1 MVDNRLLSI
10 KPLINIGEGVIYS
23 SICTGLSLQTY
34 QKRKEVPCMVYVLDI
49 NGQPLMPTT
58 RHGKVR
64 RLLNSHLAK
73 VVKRCPF
80 TIQLL
85 YQSTKEIQP
94 VSLGVDAGSKHI
106 GMAATTEK
114 KVVYQEELSPRN
126 DVVKLLSLRRASRSS
141 RRSRKTRY
149 RKPKFNNR
157 VHSKHKGWLAPS
169 VEVKIQE
176 HITAIKRICQILPIS
191 EIQVETA
198 EFDFQRLKAMK
209 EWKPLPV
216 GTDYQLGEQYDF
228 YNTRQYVLHRDGYTC
243 QCCGTH
249 DNNIKLH
256 VHHIESRQTG
266 GDAPS
271 NLITLC
277 EHCHKALHKGKLEL
291 PKGKKRGKTYRDATF
306 MGIMRKT
313 LLERL
318 RKEVDIP
325 VSGTYGYIT
334 KYLREKTD
342 LEKSHINDAICISK
356 YPYAKPLDTYYLT
369 KMVRNHN
376 RQIHKSNFSKG
387 GIRKHNQAPYLIKGF
402 RLFDKVL
409 YQGKEYFIFGRRA
422 TGYFDIRTLDGTK
435 VNKGSISYKKLRIQD
450 TAKAYLKEARAIPHM
465 NKFTCVLA

>member
-1 MVDNRLLSI
+1 
-10 KPLINIGEGVIYS
+10 
-23 SICTGLSLQTY
+23 
-34 QKRKEVPCMVYVLDI
+34 MVYVLDI
-49 NGQPLMPTT
+49 NGQPLMPTA

-106 GMAATTEK
+106 GLAATTEQ
-114 KVVYQEELSPRN
+114 KVLYQEELTPRN
-126 DVVKLLSLRRASRSS
+126 DVVKLLSAKRACRHS
-141 RRSRKTRY
+141 RRNRKTRY
-149 RKPKFNNR
+149 RKPRFNNR

-176 HITAIKRICQILPIS
+176 HITAIKNICKILPTS
-191 EIQVETA
+191 EIHVETA
-198 EFDFQRLKAMK
+198 EFDLQRLKAMEEGK
-209 EWKPLPV
+209 TFPV

-243 QCCGTH
+243 QCCGVH
-249 DNNIKLH
+249 DKDVKLH

-266 GDAPS
+266 GNAPN

-277 EHCHKALHKGKLEL
+277 EHCHKALHEGKIKL
-291 PKGKKRGKTYRDATF
+291 PKGKKRGKSHRDAAF
-306 MGIMRKT
+306 MGIMRNT

-318 RKEVDIP
+318 KKEVSVP
-325 VSGTYGYIT
+325 VMMTYGYIT
-334 KYLREKTD
+334 KYWREKAD

-356 YPYAKPLDTYYLT
+356 HPYTKPLDTYYLT
-369 KMVRNHN
+369 KVVRHHN
-376 RQIHKSNFSKG
+376 RQIHKANFSKG
-387 GIRKHNQAPYLIKGF
+387 GIRKRNQAPYLVKGF

-409 YQGKEYFIFGRRA
+409 YQGKEYFIFGRRT

-435 VNKGSISYKKLRIQD
+435 ANKGSVSYKKLRIQD
-450 TAKAYLKEARAIPHM
+450 TAKAYLKEVRAIPHM
-465 NKFTCVLA
+465 NKFTCDLA

>member
-1 MVDNRLLSI
+1 
-10 KPLINIGEGVIYS
+10 
-23 SICTGLSLQTY
+23 
-34 QKRKEVPCMVYVLDI
+34 MVYVLDI
-49 NGQPLMPTT
+49 NGQPLMPTA

-106 GMAATTEK
+106 GLAATTEQ
-114 KVVYQEELSPRN
+114 KVLYQEELTPRN
-126 DVVKLLSLRRASRSS
+126 DVVKLLSAKRACRHS
-141 RRSRKTRY
+141 RRNRKTRY
-149 RKPKFNNR
+149 RKPRFNNR

-176 HITAIKRICQILPIS
+176 HITAIKNICKILPAS
-191 EIQVETA
+191 EIHVETA
-198 EFDFQRLKAMK
+198 EFDLQRLKAMEEGK
-209 EWKPLPV
+209 TFPV

-243 QCCGTH
+243 QCCGVH
-249 DNNIKLH
+249 DKDVKLH

-266 GDAPS
+266 GNAPN

-277 EHCHKALHKGKLEL
+277 EHCHKALHEGKIKL
-291 PKGKKRGKTYRDATF
+291 PKGKKRGKSHRDAAF
-306 MGIMRKT
+306 MGIMRNT

-318 RKEVDIP
+318 KKEVSVP
-325 VSGTYGYIT
+325 VMMTYGYIT
-334 KYLREKTD
+334 KYWREKAD

-356 YPYAKPLDTYYLT
+356 HPYTKPLDTYYLT
-369 KMVRNHN
+369 KVVRHHN
-376 RQIHKSNFSKG
+376 RQIHKANFSKG
-387 GIRKHNQAPYLIKGF
+387 GIRKRNQAPYLVKGF

-409 YQGKEYFIFGRRA
+409 YQGKEYFIFGRRT

-435 VNKGSISYKKLRIQD
+435 ANKDSVSYKKLRIQD
-450 TAKAYLKEARAIPHM
+450 TAKAYLKEVRAIPHM
-465 NKFTCVLA
+465 NKFTCDLA

>member
-1 MVDNRLLSI
+1 
-10 KPLINIGEGVIYS
+10 
-23 SICTGLSLQTY
+23 
-34 QKRKEVPCMVYVLDI
+34 MVYVLDI
-49 NGQPLMPTT
+49 NGQPLMPTA

-106 GMAATTEK
+106 GLAATTEQ
-114 KVVYQEELSPRN
+114 KVLYQEELTPRN
-126 DVVKLLSLRRASRSS
+126 DVVKLLSAKRACRHS
-141 RRSRKTRY
+141 RRNRKTRY
-149 RKPKFNNR
+149 RKPRFNNR

-176 HITAIKRICQILPIS
+176 HITAIKNICKILPAS
-191 EIQVETA
+191 EIHVETA
-198 EFDFQRLKAMK
+198 EFDLQRLKAMEEGK
-209 EWKPLPV
+209 TFPV

-243 QCCGTH
+243 QCCGVH
-249 DNNIKLH
+249 DKDVKLH

-266 GDAPS
+266 GNAPN

-277 EHCHKALHKGKLEL
+277 EHCHKAWHEGKIKL
-291 PKGKKRGKTYRDATF
+291 PKGKKRGKSHRDAAF
-306 MGIMRKT
+306 MGIMRNT

-318 RKEVDIP
+318 KKEVSVP
-325 VSGTYGYIT
+325 VMMTYGYIT
-334 KYLREKTD
+334 KYWREKAD

-356 YPYAKPLDTYYLT
+356 HPYTKPLDTYYLT
-369 KMVRNHN
+369 KVVRHHN
-376 RQIHKSNFSKG
+376 RQIHKANFSKG
-387 GIRKHNQAPYLIKGF
+387 GIRKRNQAPYLVKGF

-409 YQGKEYFIFGRRA
+409 YQGKEYFIFGRRT

-435 VNKGSISYKKLRIQD
+435 ANKGSVSYKKLRIQD
-450 TAKAYLKEARAIPHM
+450 TAKAYLKEVRAIPHM
-465 NKFTCVLA
+465 NKFTCDLA

>member
-1 MVDNRLLSI
+1 
-10 KPLINIGEGVIYS
+10 
-23 SICTGLSLQTY
+23 
-34 QKRKEVPCMVYVLDI
+34 MVYVLDI
-49 NGQPLMPTT
+49 NGQPLMPTA

-106 GMAATTEK
+106 GLAATTEQ
-114 KVVYQEELSPRN
+114 KVLYQEELTPRN
-126 DVVKLLSLRRASRSS
+126 DVVKLLSAKRACRHS
-141 RRSRKTRY
+141 RRNRKTRY
-149 RKPKFNNR
+149 RKPRFNNR

-176 HITAIKRICQILPIS
+176 HITAIKNICKILPAS
-191 EIQVETA
+191 EIHVETA
-198 EFDFQRLKAMK
+198 EFDLQRLKAMEEGK
-209 EWKPLPV
+209 TFPV

-243 QCCGTH
+243 QCCGVH
-249 DNNIKLH
+249 DKDVKLH

-266 GDAPS
+266 GNAPN

-277 EHCHKALHKGKLEL
+277 EHCHKALHEGKIKL
-291 PKGKKRGKTYRDATF
+291 PKGKKRGKSHRDAAF
-306 MGIMRKT
+306 MGIMRIT

-318 RKEVDIP
+318 KKEVSVP
-325 VSGTYGYIT
+325 VMMTYGYIT
-334 KYLREKTD
+334 KYWREKAD

-356 YPYAKPLDTYYLT
+356 HPYTKPLDTYYLT
-369 KMVRNHN
+369 KVVRHHN
-376 RQIHKSNFSKG
+376 RQIHKANFSKG
-387 GIRKHNQAPYLIKGF
+387 GIRKRNQAPYLVKGF

-409 YQGKEYFIFGRRA
+409 YQGKEYFIFGRRT

-435 VNKGSISYKKLRIQD
+435 ANKGSVSYKKLRIQD
-450 TAKAYLKEARAIPHM
+450 TAKAYLKEVRAIPHM
-465 NKFTCVLA
+465 NKFTCDLA

>member
-1 MVDNRLLSI
+1 
-10 KPLINIGEGVIYS
+10 
-23 SICTGLSLQTY
+23 
-34 QKRKEVPCMVYVLDI
+34 MVYVLDI
-49 NGQPLMPTT
+49 DGQPLMPTA

-106 GMAATTEK
+106 GLAATTEQ
-114 KVVYQEELSPRN
+114 KVLYQEELTPRN
-126 DVVKLLSLRRASRSS
+126 DVVKLLSAKRACRHS
-141 RRSRKTRY
+141 RRNRKTRY
-149 RKPKFNNR
+149 RKPRFNNR

-176 HITAIKRICQILPIS
+176 HITAIKNICKILPAS
-191 EIQVETA
+191 EIHVETA
-198 EFDFQRLKAMK
+198 EFDLQRLKAMEEGK
-209 EWKPLPV
+209 TFPV

-243 QCCGTH
+243 QCCGVH
-249 DNNIKLH
+249 DKDVKLH

-266 GDAPS
+266 GNAPN

-277 EHCHKALHKGKLEL
+277 EHCHKALHEGKIKL
-291 PKGKKRGKTYRDATF
+291 PKGKKRGKSHRDAAF
-306 MGIMRKT
+306 MGIMRNT

-318 RKEVDIP
+318 KKEVSVP
-325 VSGTYGYIT
+325 VMMTYGYIT
-334 KYLREKTD
+334 KYWREKAD

-356 YPYAKPLDTYYLT
+356 HPYTKPLDTYYLT
-369 KMVRNHN
+369 KVVRHHN
-376 RQIHKSNFSKG
+376 RQIHKANFSKG
-387 GIRKHNQAPYLIKGF
+387 GIRKRNQAPYLVKGF

-435 VNKGSISYKKLRIQD
+435 ANKGSVSYKKLRIQD
-450 TAKAYLKEARAIPHM
+450 TAKAYLKEVRAIPHM
-465 NKFTCVLA
+465 NKFTCDLA

>member
-1 MVDNRLLSI
+1 MYW
-10 KPLINIGEGVIYS
+10 LIASNISKKKGSALHG
-23 SICTGLSLQTY
+23 ICTRYQRTTTY
-34 QKRKEVPCMVYVLDI
+34 ANHKAWKS
-49 NGQPLMPTT
+49 
-58 RHGKVR
+58 K

-114 KVVYQEELSPRN
+114 KVVYQEELSARN
-126 DVVKLLSLRRASRSS
+126 DVVKLLSARRTLRRT
-141 RRSRKTRY
+141 RRNRKTRY
-149 RKPKFNNR
+149 RKPRFNNR
-157 VHSKHKGWLAPS
+157 AHSKHKGWRAPS

-176 HITAIKRICQILPIS
+176 HITTIKRICQILPIS

-198 EFDFQRLKAMK
+198 EFDLQRLKAMK
-209 EWKPLPV
+209 EGKPLPV

-266 GDAPS
+266 GDAPN
-271 NLITLC
+271 NLIILC
-277 EHCHKALHKGKLEL
+277 EHCHKALHEGKLEL
-291 PKGKKRGKTYRDATF
+291 SKGEKRGKSYRDATF
-306 MGIMRKT
+306 MGVIRKT

-318 RKEVDIP
+318 KKEIDVP
-325 VSGTYGYIT
+325 VEGTYGYIT
-334 KYLREKTD
+334 KYWRERAG
-342 LEKSHINDAICISK
+342 LEKSHIHDSVCISK
-356 YPYAKPLDTYYLT
+356 YPYAKPLDIYYLT
-369 KMVRNHN
+369 KTVRHHN

-387 GIRKHNQAPYLIKGF
+387 GIRKRNQAPYLVKGF

>member
-1 MVDNRLLSI
+1 
-10 KPLINIGEGVIYS
+10 
-23 SICTGLSLQTY
+23 
-34 QKRKEVPCMVYVLDI
+34 MVYVLDI
-49 NGQPLMPTT
+49 DGQPLMPTA

-80 TIQLL
+80 TMQLL

-106 GMAATTEK
+106 GLAATTEQ
-114 KVVYQEELSPRN
+114 KVLYQEELTPRN
-126 DVVKLLSLRRASRSS
+126 DVVKLLSAKRACRHS
-141 RRSRKTRY
+141 RRNRKTRY
-149 RKPKFNNR
+149 RKPRFNNR

-176 HITAIKRICQILPIS
+176 HITAIKNICKILPAS
-191 EIQVETA
+191 EIHVETA
-198 EFDFQRLKAMK
+198 EFDLQRLKAMEEGK
-209 EWKPLPV
+209 TFPV

-243 QCCGTH
+243 QCCGVH
-249 DNNIKLH
+249 DKDVKLH

-266 GDAPS
+266 GNAPN

-277 EHCHKALHKGKLEL
+277 EHCHKALHEGKIKL
-291 PKGKKRGKTYRDATF
+291 PKGKKRGKSHRDAAF
-306 MGIMRKT
+306 MGIMRNT

-318 RKEVDIP
+318 KKEVSVP
-325 VSGTYGYIT
+325 VMMTYGYIT
-334 KYLREKTD
+334 KYWREKAD

-356 YPYAKPLDTYYLT
+356 HPYTKPLDTYYLT
-369 KMVRNHN
+369 KVVRHHN
-376 RQIHKSNFSKG
+376 RQIHKANFSKG
-387 GIRKHNQAPYLIKGF
+387 GIRKRNQAPYLVKGF

-409 YQGKEYFIFGRRA
+409 YQGKEYFIFGRRT

-435 VNKGSISYKKLRIQD
+435 ANKGSVSYKKLRIQD
-450 TAKAYLKEARAIPHM
+450 TAKAYLKEVRAIPHM
-465 NKFTCVLA
+465 NKFTCDLA

>member
-1 MVDNRLLSI
+1 MSYTARYVPAYRI
-10 KPLINIGEGVIYS
+10 KHI
-23 SICTGLSLQTY
+23 T
-34 QKRKEVPCMVYVLDI
+34 KKEVPYMVYVLDI
-49 NGQPLMPTT
+49 DGQPLMPTS
-58 RHGKVR
+58 RHRKVR
-64 RLLNSHLAK
+64 KLLNSHLAK
-73 VVKRCPF
+73 VAKRCPF

-85 YQSTKEIQP
+85 YQSTKETQP
-94 VSLGVDAGSKHI
+94 VSLGVDAGSRHI
-106 GMAATTEK
+106 GLAATTEQ
-114 KVVYQEELSPRN
+114 KVVYQEELVPRN
-126 DVVKLLSLRRASRSS
+126 DVVKLLSARRALRSC

-149 RKPKFNNR
+149 RKPRFNNR

-191 EIQVETA
+191 DIHVETA
-198 EFDFQRLKAMK
+198 EFDLQRLKAM
-209 EWKPLPV
+209 EEGKPLPV
-216 GTDYQLGEQYDF
+216 GIDYQLGEQCDF
-228 YNTRQYVLHRDGYTC
+228 YNTRQYVLHRDEYTC

-249 DNNIKLH
+249 DNNVKLH

-266 GDAPS
+266 GDAPN

-277 EHCHKALHKGKLEL
+277 EHCHKLLHAGKTIL
-291 PKGKKRGKTYRDATF
+291 PKGKKRGKSYRDAAF

-318 RKEVDIP
+318 RKEVDVP
-325 VSGTYGYIT
+325 VSWTYGYIT
-334 KYLREKTD
+334 KYWREKAG

-356 YPYAKPLDTYYLT
+356 YPYAKPLDIYYLT
-369 KMVRNHN
+369 KTVRHHN

-387 GIRKHNQAPYLIKGF
+387 GIRKRNQAPYLVKGF

-409 YQGKEYFIFGRRA
+409 YQGKSYFIFGRRA
-422 TGYFDIRTLDGTK
+422 TGFFDIRTLNGAK

-450 TAKAYLKEARAIPHM
+450 TANAYLKEIKAIPHM

>member
-1 MVDNRLLSI
+1 
-10 KPLINIGEGVIYS
+10 
-23 SICTGLSLQTY
+23 
-34 QKRKEVPCMVYVLDI
+34 MVYVLDI
-49 NGQPLMPTT
+49 DGQPLMPTA

-106 GMAATTEK
+106 GLAATTEQ
-114 KVVYQEELSPRN
+114 KVLYQEELTPRN
-126 DVVKLLSLRRASRSS
+126 DVVKLLSAKRACRHS
-141 RRSRKTRY
+141 RRNRKTRY
-149 RKPKFNNR
+149 RKPRFNNR

-176 HITAIKRICQILPIS
+176 HITAIKNICKILPAS
-191 EIQVETA
+191 EIHVETA
-198 EFDFQRLKAMK
+198 EFDLQRLKAMEEGK
-209 EWKPLPV
+209 TFPV

-243 QCCGTH
+243 QCCGVH
-249 DNNIKLH
+249 DKDVKLH

-266 GDAPS
+266 GNAPN

-277 EHCHKALHKGKLEL
+277 EHFHKALHEGKIKL
-291 PKGKKRGKTYRDATF
+291 PKGKKRGKSHRDAAF
-306 MGIMRKT
+306 MGIMRNT

-318 RKEVDIP
+318 KKEVSVP
-325 VSGTYGYIT
+325 VMMTYGYIT
-334 KYLREKTD
+334 KYWREKAD

-356 YPYAKPLDTYYLT
+356 HPYTKPLDTYYLT
-369 KMVRNHN
+369 KVVRHHN
-376 RQIHKSNFSKG
+376 RQIHKANFSKG
-387 GIRKHNQAPYLIKGF
+387 GIRKRNQAPYLVKGF

-409 YQGKEYFIFGRRA
+409 YQGKEYFIFGRRT

-435 VNKGSISYKKLRIQD
+435 ANKGSVSYKKLRIQD
-450 TAKAYLKEARAIPHM
+450 TAKAYLKEVRAIPHM
-465 NKFTCVLA
+465 NKFTCDLA

>member
-1 MVDNRLLSI
+1 
-10 KPLINIGEGVIYS
+10 
-23 SICTGLSLQTY
+23 
-34 QKRKEVPCMVYVLDI
+34 MVYVLDI

-318 RKEVDIP
+318 RKEVDVP

-369 KMVRNHN
+369 KVVRNHN

-387 GIRKHNQAPYLIKGF
+387 GIRKRNQAPYLIKGF

-422 TGYFDIRTLDGTK
+422 TWYFDIRTLDGTK

>member
-1 MVDNRLLSI
+1 
-10 KPLINIGEGVIYS
+10 
-23 SICTGLSLQTY
+23 
-34 QKRKEVPCMVYVLDI
+34 MVYVLDI
-49 NGQPLMPTT
+49 DGQPLMPTA

-106 GMAATTEK
+106 GLAATTEQ
-114 KVVYQEELSPRN
+114 KVLYQEELTPRN
-126 DVVKLLSLRRASRSS
+126 DVVKLLSAKRACRHS
-141 RRSRKTRY
+141 RRNRKTRY
-149 RKPKFNNR
+149 RKPRFNNR

-176 HITAIKRICQILPIS
+176 HITAIKNICKILPAS
-191 EIQVETA
+191 EIHVETA
-198 EFDFQRLKAMK
+198 EFDLQRLKAMEEGK
-209 EWKPLPV
+209 TFPV

-243 QCCGTH
+243 QCCGVH
-249 DNNIKLH
+249 DKDVKLH
-256 VHHIESRQTG
+256 VHHIESRSTG
-266 GDAPS
+266 GNAPN

-277 EHCHKALHKGKLEL
+277 EHCHKALHEGKIKL
-291 PKGKKRGKTYRDATF
+291 PKGKKRGKSHRDAAF
-306 MGIMRKT
+306 MGIMRNT

-318 RKEVDIP
+318 KKEVSVP
-325 VSGTYGYIT
+325 VMMTYGYIT
-334 KYLREKTD
+334 KYWREKAD

-356 YPYAKPLDTYYLT
+356 HPYTKPLDTYYLT
-369 KMVRNHN
+369 KVVRHHN
-376 RQIHKSNFSKG
+376 RQIHKANFSKG
-387 GIRKHNQAPYLIKGF
+387 GIRKRNQAPYLVKGF

-409 YQGKEYFIFGRRA
+409 YQGKEYFIFGRRT

-435 VNKGSISYKKLRIQD
+435 ANKGSVSYKKLRIQD
-450 TAKAYLKEARAIPHM
+450 TAKAYLKEVRAIPHM
-465 NKFTCVLA
+465 NKFTCDLA